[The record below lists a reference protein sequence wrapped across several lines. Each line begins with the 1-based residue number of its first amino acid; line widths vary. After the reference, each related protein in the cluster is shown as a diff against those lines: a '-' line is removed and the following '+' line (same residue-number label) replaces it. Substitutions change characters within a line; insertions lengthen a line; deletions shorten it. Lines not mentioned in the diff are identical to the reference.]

1 MHDLIGSFI
10 GKAFT
15 VKPITDGGI
24 GLLRSRIYS
33 AHTAALHILYTRFA
47 NKFPGTHIFMG
58 KYRLVNALVL
68 RSARVIK
75 IRQQLPPDITKR
87 YAAIG
92 IE

>member
-1 MHDLIGSFI
+1 
-10 GKAFT
+10 
-15 VKPITDGGI
+15 
-24 GLLRSRIYS
+24 
-33 AHTAALHILYTRFA
+33 
-47 NKFPGTHIFMG
+47 MG